1 MDCCQPEIIRQ
12 RFNDEYVQRK
22 LDRYRQVG
30 PKETSQ
36 LLIEAIQRKLQP
48 GMTLLDIGGG
58 IGDIQHA
65 LIQSGLEKATNVEAS
80 KAYLQACRAEANR
93 LGHSTQIRYVEDDF
107 IHASAG
113 LASADIVTLDRVIC
127 CYPFMHDL
135 VTMSLAK
142 AKRFYGIV
150 VPLDKWWVKLY
161 TSFYYNVRFFLQGLT
176 FRVFVH
182 PIHEIE
188 ARIRKANFRRI
199 FSVERSGWYI
209 ALYERTA

>member
-1 MDCCQPEIIRQ
+1 MNCCQPEIIRE
-12 RFNDEYVQRK
+12 RFDDEYVQRK

-30 PKETSQ
+30 PKETSR

-65 LIQSGLEKATNVEAS
+65 LIQSGLEQATNVEAS
-80 KAYLQACRAEANR
+80 KAYLQACRVEAGR
-93 LGHSTQIRYVEDDF
+93 LGHSTQIQYVEDDF
-107 IHASAG
+107 IHASKG
-113 LASADIVTLDRVIC
+113 LGSADIVTLDRVIC
-127 CYPFMHDL
+127 CYPFMHEL
-135 VTMSLAK
+135 VAVSLAK

-161 TSFYYNVRFFLQGLT
+161 TSLYYNVRFFLQGLT

-182 PIHEIE
+182 SIQEIE
-188 ARIRKANFRRI
+188 AYIREAKFRRI
-199 FSVERSGWYI
+199 FFAEQSGWYI
-209 ALYERTA
+209 ALYERAA